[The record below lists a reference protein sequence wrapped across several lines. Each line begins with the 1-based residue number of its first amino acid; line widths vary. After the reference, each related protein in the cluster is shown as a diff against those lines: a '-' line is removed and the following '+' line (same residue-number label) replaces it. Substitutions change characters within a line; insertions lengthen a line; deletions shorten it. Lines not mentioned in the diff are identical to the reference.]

1 MNSKFSNQDLINA
14 TLEIYNSFDKK
25 PHIEIPEKINLEARN
40 LITKKVIEEQK
51 TQQEKSPLIL
61 TKEVKDTKSSN
72 LLKNIFDDDEKSK
85 NSTLTNEKR
94 LEDNSKE
101 KSIIKKN
108 KPIKKTTEKVW
119 PMLRLNKIIKFENN
133 KYLLLH
139 KIKNSDLKIIKMKS
153 PNL

>member
-14 TLEIYNSFDKK
+14 TLEIYNSFEEK
-25 PHIEIPEKINLEARN
+25 PHLETPQKININAKN
-40 LITKKVIEEQK
+40 SITKKVVEERKIE
-51 TQQEKSPLIL
+51 QEKSPLIL
-61 TKEVKDTKSSN
+61 TKEAKDAKPSN
-72 LLKNIFDDDEKSK
+72 FSKNILNDNEKSE
-85 NSTLTNEKR
+85 NSSISNKKR
-94 LEDNSKE
+94 LKLYKQR

-108 KPIKKTTEKVW
+108 KPVKRSIKKKW
-119 PMLRLNKIIKFENN
+119 SMLRLNKIIKFENS

>member
-85 NSTLTNEKR
+85 NSTLTKEKR
-94 LEDNSKE
+94 LEDNRKE

>member
-25 PHIEIPEKINLEARN
+25 PHIEIPKKINIEARN

-51 TQQEKSPLIL
+51 IEQEKSPLIL

-85 NSTLTNEKR
+85 NSTLINEKR
-94 LEDNSKE
+94 LEVNRKE

>member
-25 PHIEIPEKINLEARN
+25 PHIEIHKKINLEARN

-94 LEDNSKE
+94 LEDNRKE

-108 KPIKKTTEKVW
+108 KPIKKTTKKIW
-119 PMLRLNKIIKFENN
+119 PMLKLNKIIKFENN

>member
-14 TLEIYNSFDKK
+14 TLEIYNSFEKK
-25 PHIEIPEKINLEARN
+25 PHFEIPKKINIDTKKP
-40 LITKKVIEEQK
+40 ITKKVIEEQK
-51 TQQEKSPLIL
+51 IEQEKSPLIL
-61 TKEVKDTKSSN
+61 TKEVKNIKHSN
-72 LLKNIFDDDEKSK
+72 LLKNIFDDEKSA
-85 NSTLTNEKR
+85 NSGISNEKK
-94 LEDNSKE
+94 LKAY
-101 KSIIKKN
+101 KQKKFIVKKN

-119 PMLRLNKIIKFENN
+119 PILRLNKIIKFENN

>member
-25 PHIEIPEKINLEARN
+25 PHIEIPKKINIEARN

-94 LEDNSKE
+94 LEDNRKE

>member
-94 LEDNSKE
+94 LEDNRKE

>member
-85 NSTLTNEKR
+85 NSTLINEKR
-94 LEDNSKE
+94 LEVNRKE

-108 KPIKKTTEKVW
+108 KPIKKTTKKIW
-119 PMLRLNKIIKFENN
+119 PMLKLNKIIKFENN

>member
-14 TLEIYNSFDKK
+14 TLEIYNNFDKK
-25 PHIEIPEKINLEARN
+25 PHIEIPKKINIEARN

-94 LEDNSKE
+94 LEDNRKE

>member
-94 LEDNSKE
+94 LEDNRKE

-108 KPIKKTTEKVW
+108 KPIKKTTKKIW
-119 PMLRLNKIIKFENN
+119 PMLKLNKIIKFENN

>member
-94 LEDNSKE
+94 LADNRKE

>member
-1 MNSKFSNQDLINA
+1 MNSKFSNQDLVNA

-25 PHIEIPEKINLEARN
+25 PHIEIPKKINIEARN

-51 TQQEKSPLIL
+51 IEQEQSPLIL

-85 NSTLTNEKR
+85 NSTLINEKR
-94 LEDNSKE
+94 LEVNRKE

-108 KPIKKTTEKVW
+108 KPIKKTTKKIW
-119 PMLRLNKIIKFENN
+119 PMLKLNKIIKFENN

>member
-51 TQQEKSPLIL
+51 IEQEQSPLIL

-94 LEDNSKE
+94 LEDNSKK

>member
-51 TQQEKSPLIL
+51 IEQEKSPLIL

-85 NSTLTNEKR
+85 NSTLINEKR
-94 LEDNSKE
+94 LEVNRKE

>member
-25 PHIEIPEKINLEARN
+25 PHIEIPKKINIEARN

>member
-51 TQQEKSPLIL
+51 IEQEKSPLIL

-94 LEDNSKE
+94 LADNRKE

>member
-25 PHIEIPEKINLEARN
+25 SHIEIPEKINLEARN

-51 TQQEKSPLIL
+51 IEQEQSPLIL

-85 NSTLTNEKR
+85 NSTLINEKR
-94 LEDNSKE
+94 LEVNRKE

-108 KPIKKTTEKVW
+108 KPIKKTTKKIW
-119 PMLRLNKIIKFENN
+119 PMLKLNKIIKFENN